1 MAAETTTNHPR
12 MQSGTTNATTD
23 SPPPAYTVLS
33 PENEEPAATSSRRQ
47 VPPLSTSPYAYPSTP
62 NPHPIPDVQPPPD
75 RHPHFGPTPLSG
87 QYPLLPYAY
96 YDSPTIAEERA
107 KWRFSRSLFACTG
120 MPSLHIT
127 HDEDYINKS
136 LLASLDDDADN
147 EPVHDNAVAASYGSS
162 SSGSPSVNYL
172 ATAHTAHNQQ
182 QIIQQQQ
189 RSDSPHHHSDNHN
202 NLGGDHNSIYN
213 PHSFYQNSNSI
224 HSHSE
229 FNSDYDSLKL
239 HQPSSKLIPPTATKH
254 SFNSYPNTT
263 RSRHQANLSTAPTAS
278 YRDPQ
283 AFYPTSTSDVF
294 PLQMTSPN
302 HTHMQPFDPRAS
314 YDYNTGHPVNGSTH
328 KSYLT
333 DQYGA
338 PPTAHPKPPPQQQQP
353 YPSTQ
358 PQYTNG
364 IHLSSQTPYGPHVP
378 TSVAGSAP
386 SNTGAPPGL
395 ISSNI
400 TNGSN
405 ATINGEEI
413 STIFVVGFPEDM
425 QEREFQ
431 NMFTFSPGFE
441 AATLKI
447 PNKEFTSYGGLI
459 GGTASSAVTPGIG
472 VGVNGLRGGA
482 FHYAGLNDPYNMVT
496 VNQGGVVVDGG
507 RDGGMASWPAAA
519 PLNVNDDPTGS
530 HYLGPGINLGMSGL
544 NAGAPGSGSNL
555 PPRKQIIGFAKFRS
569 REEALA
575 ARDVLQGRRV
585 DIEKGAVLKAE
596 MAKKNL
602 HTKRGVGPIPG
613 VGGGGGGM
621 QQGQGQQQQQT
632 SGLDPF
638 DNFRERE
645 HPGSSLPSTS
655 LAHLSRLGWRDPV
668 VALNQQQQQQQE
680 ASINGLLNGSAT
692 RVDEEDRKRDMI
704 AVALAMS
711 LPSNGTPSST
721 SAAGAIATRGARERA
736 EDDERERRRKEKEM
750 KEKERERELHL
761 MRLRA
766 SNSAA
771 YDAFHGVS
779 VGIPLSRQTSS
790 SAGGNVNGTHTESVA
805 GSSPLL
811 AEADT
816 HLNHHQHQYGDEV
829 VGPWD
834 RINSMSATTVV
845 GRPRSTSQCS
855 SSPPPVDVNSLAEY
869 EHEYDEYQLHI
880 QQQVQQQREDSP
892 IGYMSNGNGSV
903 LDSSSGDSGAH
914 GTPIHDGPVPEGGL
928 VLNTSGLRQL
938 ERIGQYQHHPQ
949 ALQHQQQLLHDVA
962 GTGVGNGGSQT
973 SGSGGGNTSPQLPSP
988 TSGGSTTSATSA
1000 SLRGTV
1006 DQNPPI
1012 NTLYVGNLPTSPPP
1026 NGFPQDYLED
1036 TLREIFAGRPGYR
1049 KLCFRQKSN
1058 GPMCFVEFEDV
1069 HHATRAIAELSGN
1082 TLRGA
1087 VKNGIRLSYSKNP
1100 LGVRTPT
1107 SAGSSAGGPTL
1118 QQQQQLIQTL
1128 HNHNHN
1134 HQFGSGDGG
1143 LGHSRVDDY
1152 GATATSSHR
1161 VQQQTQPLPRRDT
1174 TSSTSSL
1181 GQGQLQSFIGGN
1193 SNNNSFLSSPPP
1205 RFYTTSP
1212 GSGMAYGPPTTTAP
1226 TSSST
1231 PLSGASSA
1239 FIPRANGGMFG
1250 QGHGHIGSNGPW
1262 LSSPPSFSPFGMALA
1277 GESYQSHMIPGDHH
1291 QQQQHQHPQSGPAA
1305 IDH

>member
-1 MAAETTTNHPR
+1 ML
-12 MQSGTTNATTD
+12 SL
-23 SPPPAYTVLS
+23 PP
-33 PENEEPAATSSRRQ
+33 Q
-47 VPPLSTSPYAYPSTP
+47 
-62 NPHPIPDVQPPPD
+62 H
-75 RHPHFGPTPLSG
+75 
-87 QYPLLPYAY
+87 
-96 YDSPTIAEERA
+96 
-107 KWRFSRSLFACTG
+107 TG
-120 MPSLHIT
+120 

-147 EPVHDNAVAASYGSS
+147 EPIHDSAVPTSYNSTSNSS
-162 SSGSPSVNYL
+162 SSGSPSVNYPV
-172 ATAHTAHNQQ
+172 TAHNNQ
-182 QIIQQQQ
+182 QIIQQQ
-189 RSDSPHHHSDNHN
+189 RSDSPHHHSDNH
-202 NLGGDHNSIYN
+202 GDQNSIYN
-213 PHSFYQNSNSI
+213 LHSFYQNPSSI
-224 HSHSE
+224 HSHPE
-229 FNSDYDSLKL
+229 FNSEYDTLKFP
-239 HQPSSKLIPPTATKH
+239 QPSAKLNGFIQTTSTKH

-263 RSRHQANLSTAPTAS
+263 RSRHQANAAPAAS

-283 AFYPTSTSDVF
+283 AFYPTSSSDLF
-294 PLQMTSPN
+294 SLQMSSPN
-302 HTHMQPFDPRAS
+302 HIHMQPFDPRAS
-314 YDYNTGHPVNGSTH
+314 YDYNTGHPLNGAAH
-328 KSYLT
+328 KAYLS
-333 DQYGA
+333 DHYSA
-338 PPTAHPKPPPQQQQP
+338 PPAAHPKPPFQQQQS

-358 PQYTNG
+358 PQFTNG

-378 TSVAGSAP
+378 TSVPGSTPSNQGAP
-386 SNTGAPPGL
+386 SGL

-405 ATINGEEI
+405 TTINGEEI

-459 GGTASSAVTPGIG
+459 GAAPSSAVTPAVG
-472 VGVNGLRGGA
+472 VGANGLRGA

-519 PLNVNDDPTGS
+519 PLNVNDDLTGP
-530 HYLGPGINLGMSGL
+530 HYLGPGINIGMSGGL
-544 NAGAPGSGSNL
+544 NAGGALGSGANL

-613 VGGGGGGM
+613 VGGSGA
-621 QQGQGQQQQQT
+621 QQGQGQQQQQQT
-632 SGLDPF
+632 NGLDPF
-638 DNFRERE
+638 DSYRERE
-645 HPGSSLPSTS
+645 HSGSSLPSTS

-668 VALNQQQQQQQE
+668 VALTQQQQE
-680 ASINGLLNGSAT
+680 TTLLNGSTA
-692 RVDEEDRKRDMI
+692 EEERKRDMV
-704 AVALAMS
+704 AMALAMG
-711 LPSNGTPSST
+711 LPSTNTNSSPSGSST
-721 SAAGAIATRGARERA
+721 ATGTIAMRGARERA

-750 KEKERERELHL
+750 KEKELNL

-771 YDAFHGVS
+771 YDAFHG
-779 VGIPLSRQTSS
+779 IPISRQSS
-790 SAGGNVNGTHTESVA
+790 SGVGAGGSVNGAQSESVA

-816 HLNHHQHQYGDEV
+816 HLDHQQQQYQYDEV

-834 RINSMSATTVV
+834 RINSMSATTV
-845 GRPRSTSQCS
+845 GRPRSASQCS
-855 SSPPPVDVNSLAEY
+855 SSPPPIEGNLHHESESEREYAEY
-869 EHEYDEYQLHI
+869 HLHI
-880 QQQVQQQREDSP
+880 QQQVQQQREESP
-892 IGYMSNGNGSV
+892 NGYMSNENGSV
-903 LDSSSGDSGAH
+903 LDGSSGDRGVN
-914 GTPIHDGPVPEGGL
+914 GTTLHDDPIPRSEL
-928 VLNTSGLRQL
+928 VLNTSGLHPLQ
-938 ERIGQYQHHPQ
+938 RIGQYQHHPQ
-949 ALQHQQQLLHDVA
+949 ALQHQQQQLHDLA
-962 GTGVGNGGSQT
+962 GTGAGNGGSQT
-973 SGSGGGNTSPQLPSP
+973 SGSGGNTSPQLPSP

-1036 TLREIFAGRPGYR
+1036 TLREIFSARPGYR

-1069 HHATRAIAELSGN
+1069 QHATRAITELSGN

-1107 SAGSSAGGPTL
+1107 SAGCNVGGPTL
-1118 QQQQQLIQTL
+1118 QQQQQLVQTL
-1128 HNHNHN
+1128 HNHHHNHN
-1134 HQFGSGDGG
+1134 QQFGSDGA
-1143 LGHSRVDDY
+1143 LGHPRVDDY
-1152 GATATSSHR
+1152 TSHR
-1161 VQQQTQPLPRRDT
+1161 VQQQTQTQPAISRRDT

-1181 GQGQLQSFIGGN
+1181 TQGQLQSFVGGSN
-1193 SNNNSFLSSPPP
+1193 SSHNSFLSSPPP
-1205 RFYTTSP
+1205 RFYSASP
-1212 GSGMAYGPPTTTAP
+1212 GSGVAYGLPATTTTTTAAAAP

-1231 PLSGASSA
+1231 LSGASSA

-1250 QGHGHIGSNGPW
+1250 GGGQSHGHIGSNASW
-1262 LSSPPSFSPFGMALA
+1262 LASPSSFSPFGMALA

-1291 QQQQHQHPQSGPAA
+1291 QHQQQQHQQHQHQHPQSGPAA